1 MEAMFTV
8 LVMPYVKS
16 LLKSW
21 SYDYS
26 GKCFRYYEQ
35 STFCNN
41 ALLWCKVPM
50 EVCRASMT

>member
-16 LLKSW
+16 ILKSW

-41 ALLWCKVPM
+41 ALLWCKVSM